1 MGLASNEG
9 LGLAGTRY
17 SSGILAAHNM
27 PNWTRYGLAKR
38 RPRAKLLGLSV
49 VFLWFF
55 LGGLAHFV
63 FSDAES
69 RVVPPYIPWPR
80 AAVVISGLFE
90 LLGAIGLLRRST
102 RSAAGVGLFI
112 LTICVTPVHF
122 YMLQHPDL
130 FSVPYWALVARLPL
144 QLALLVLIA
153 WSTFWETK
161 S

>member
-1 MGLASNEG
+1 MS
-9 LGLAGTRY
+9 
-17 SSGILAAHNM
+17 ILR
-27 PNWTRYGLAKR
+27 RYGLDKR

-63 FSDAES
+63 LNDAES

-80 AAVVISGLFE
+80 AAVFISGFFE
-90 LLGAIGLLRRST
+90 LLGAIGLLSRST
-102 RSAAGVGLFI
+102 RSATGGGLFI

-144 QLALLVLIA
+144 QLALLLLIA